1 MSSRHSAAI
10 IVLGLA
16 ACSFS
21 LVADSA
27 AAVNLAFKADKPGFY
42 TFDTGLFRGKLKLD
56 GKFMGLYP
64 LVDCKSGHEL
74 TRPPGIFSLYRVFNT
89 NKRYGNAAR
98 DWPITSKPLADGA
111 VEVHWPAAP
120 EHPVEITQVYRW
132 SAADTLDLGITVKPQ
147 QDMPRFE
154 LFMSNYF
161 TNRFLASVY
170 VKPKDSS
177 GQPSF
182 VPVHRTPT
190 SRGAYVA
197 FPRDDD
203 AVTMIRDGR
212 WKIPPSPVEW
222 AVESFMAAPLAFR
235 RDAELGITAVFMSP
249 PGDCFAMA
257 CPWNPE
263 TPEARGYRSLY
274 QSFFGRD
281 LKAGETARARCRMV
295 INRSLTDDQIVAR
308 YREFVK

>member
-1 MSSRHSAAI
+1 MTARLSIATFA
-10 IVLGLA
+10 LGLM
-16 ACSFS
+16 ACRFS
-21 LVADSA
+21 LAADSA
-27 AAVNLAFKADKPGFY
+27 PSANLAFKADEPGFY
-42 TFDTGLFRGKLKLD
+42 AFDTGLFRGKLKLD

-64 LVDCKSGHEL
+64 IIDCKSGQEL
-74 TRPPGIFSLYRVFNT
+74 TRPPGIFSPYRVFNT

-98 DWPITSKPLADGA
+98 DWPITTKLLADGA
-111 VEVHWPAAP
+111 VEVHWPAAL
-120 EHPVEITQVYRW
+120 EHPVEMTHVYHW
-132 SAADTLDLGITVKPQ
+132 PAADTLDLGITVKPQ
-147 QDMPRFE
+147 CDMPRFE

-170 VKPKDSS
+170 VKPKDA
-177 GQPSF
+177 QDKPAF
-182 VPVHRTPT
+182 APVNRTPT
-190 SRGAYVA
+190 SQGAYVM
-197 FPRDDD
+197 FPRADD

-222 AVESFMAAPLAFR
+222 AVESFMATPLAFR

-249 PGDCFAMA
+249 PGDCFAMS

-295 INRSLTDDQIVAR
+295 INRGLTDDQIAAR